1 MTKAHEVVAA
11 YWAAA
16 EARDWD
22 AFAALLADDV
32 VYAGGTRVG
41 SSTEWARGHGGLEP
55 PGVTRP
61 VS

>member
-1 MTKAHEVVAA
+1 VVAV